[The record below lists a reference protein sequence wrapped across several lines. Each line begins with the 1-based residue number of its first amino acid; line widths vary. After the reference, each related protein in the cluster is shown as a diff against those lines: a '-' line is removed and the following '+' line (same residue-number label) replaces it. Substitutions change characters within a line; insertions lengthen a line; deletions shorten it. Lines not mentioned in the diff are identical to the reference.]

1 MLEGG
6 EGTGKSTQAAI
17 LASRLNAVLT
27 REPGGTATGERLRS
41 VLLDLSGEPLA
52 TRTEVLLMLAAR
64 AEHVAEVIE
73 PALASGR
80 HVVSDR
86 FSGSTVAYQ
95 GYGRGLEP
103 KELEELSKWA
113 SEGLEPDR
121 VILLVVGADIAYAR
135 RAERGSPDRIETE
148 GAEFFSR
155 VEKGYLAQ
163 AERDPRWRIVDG
175 SGTIEE
181 VADRVWRTVH
191 DDD

>member
-1 MLEGG
+1 M
-6 EGTGKSTQAAI
+6 
-17 LASRLNAVLT
+17 LT

-41 VLLDLSGEPLA
+41 VLLDLSAEPIA
-52 TRTEVLLMLAAR
+52 VRTEVLLLLAAR
-64 AEHVAEVIE
+64 AQHVAEVIE

-80 HVVSDR
+80 DVVCDR

-103 KELEELSKWA
+103 KELEELSRWA
-113 SEGLEPDR
+113 SAGLEPDL
-121 VILLVVGADIAYAR
+121 VLLLVVGADIADAR
-135 RAERGSPDRIETE
+135 RAERGSTDRMERQ

-155 VEKGYLAQ
+155 VDEGFIAQ

-175 SGTIEE
+175 AGTVEE
-181 VADRVWRTVH
+181 VAARVWRMVQ